1 MEKNFRK
8 PERFRWINLLTL
20 IIITAGVVLRLVAWF
35 RGRNLMMDEINVVQN
50 IYERGFAGLFL
61 PLDHQQFAPPL
72 FLWALKLSTLLF
84 GFGERAVRLF
94 PILCSI
100 ASVWVLYKLLVKM
113 GCRRSVWYPVALF
126 CFGYIYI
133 LYGNDVKQY
142 SSDILVTL
150 SLILLTFYADFSEAK
165 KMKSALWLGLS
176 GAVAIWLSMPSVFIL
191 AGIGFALFL
200 KLAMQKKWN
209 ALLWLIAAGMLWGL
223 SFILY
228 YHFLLD
234 VQIGSK
240 YLQDFHAPYF
250 LLPENNLVNE
260 QNRRLLKDLLEQAVN
275 SDTDLGFWGNLL
287 LAVIGLVTLF
297 RKNWP
302 LALMIFLPI
311 LFMMV
316 AALLKEF
323 TLIPR
328 VSLFAMPLFL
338 LLVGAGLETL
348 QRIPFLWITVPIA
361 GVMAVAAWESAD
373 FKLFRQQIE
382 TDEFTKCVQFATDH
396 QTAYEHI
403 YMPSLYGPVY
413 EYYVHI
419 HPDKQRAQLYSKIK
433 MIRYD
438 ENWDSLSNAIHHRS
452 AFIYF
457 WIDDDVMN
465 RHRTLI
471 FSKLTPLDSMVKPG
485 YKVLVFDTGK
495 K

>member
-8 PERFRWINLLTL
+8 SERFRLINILTL
-20 IIITAGVVLRLVAWF
+20 IIITAGIALRLVAWF
-35 RGRNLMMDEINVVQN
+35 RGRDLMMDEINVVRN
-50 IYERGFAGLFL
+50 IYERSFTGLFL
-61 PLDHQQFAPPL
+61 PLDYQQYAPPL
-72 FLWALKLSTLLF
+72 FLWALKLSTVLF

-100 ASVWVLYKLLVKM
+100 ASVWVLYKLLIKM
-113 GCRRSVWYPVALF
+113 ECRRSVWYPVALF

-133 LYGNDVKQY
+133 MYGNDVKQY
-142 SSDILVTL
+142 SSDVLVTL
-150 SLILLTFYADFSEAK
+150 SLIMLTFYADFSEAK
-165 KMKSALWLGLS
+165 RMKSALWLGLS

-191 AGIGFALFL
+191 AGIGIALFL
-200 KLAMQKKWN
+200 KLALEKKRN
-209 ALLWLIAAGMLWGL
+209 ALLWLIVAGVLWLL

-234 VQIGSK
+234 GQIGSK
-240 YLQDFHAPYF
+240 SLQDFHAPYV

-287 LAVIGLVTLF
+287 LAVIGLVRLF

-311 LFMMV
+311 VFMMV

-348 QRIPFLWITVPIA
+348 LRIPLVWLSVPIA
-361 GVMAVAAWESAD
+361 AVMVVAAWESAD
-373 FKLFRQQIE
+373 FKLYREKIE

-396 QTAYEHI
+396 HTAYEDI
-403 YMPSLYGPVY
+403 YIPTLYGAVY
-413 EYYVHI
+413 DYYVNV

-433 MIRYD
+433 MIKYD
-438 ENWDSLSNAIHHRS
+438 ENWDSLSNSIHHRS

-457 WIDDDVMN
+457 WIDDDVMY

-471 FSKLTPLDSMVKPG
+471 FSKLAPLDSMVKPS
-485 YKVLVFDTGK
+485 YKVLVFDTLK